1 MVTQPA
7 ITDAQIAE
15 LLPGCQHG
23 DMAALAGLYRLYAD
37 RLYRYMVARVGN
49 PELAAD
55 LAGET
60 FLRVVVHLPQFQ
72 ASPDCL
78 AAALSGWIYRIAA
91 NLVTDQRRRAGSDPI
106 QASLDEEYGRPAP
119 GTDPLRLAEQSETAA
134 RLAAALEQLT
144 EEQRLVVIGK
154 FGDGMSN
161 QEIAALLGKSEGAVK
176 ALQHRAL
183 RTLGQLLRRERP

>member
-15 LLPGCQHG
+15 LLPGCQRG
-23 DMAALAGLYRLYAD
+23 DMAALEWLYRLYAD

-91 NLVTDQRRRAGSDPI
+91 NLVADQRRRAGSDPI